1 MPHPGIHSNAPGS
14 SMKSDSQ
21 RQLSRLAPGGSSA
34 TLTGMLPPRCHPAP
48 SLGPSAP
55 RLRSHP
61 FLHLLGLVLLA
72 MLSACRQDPPE
83 PAKTSTTNPPIPATS
98 APSAS
103 HHALQEVPGDVTTTP
118 TTNATLQ
125 DIVAAP
131 PPVPF
136 PYEKLI
142 EFAMAERGAY
152 FMSGRVFRFSSDRKA
167 IVDLSESFDNAIA
180 DLAHRQLR
188 YYERMEAASRLRDR
202 SKRLGPGTGPPRPAL
217 PPRGNPE
224 AGLAARSDARLEA
237 AWLSLSTEVL
247 DSRIGEDLEGYL
259 ELEARVPLQPEAIS
273 VQLKSPLAALG
284 SMVIVNTSDRDLT
297 DCILIS
303 TAERDVEAVAQSFDQ
318 PTTWI
323 HQWLDEVATDL
334 DPGTPELPMDF
345 VEALRSAVD
354 RRTRFFVQ
362 SFPAGATFIAKGLP
376 PMELSSCTAFRVSLY
391 SRELYVR
398 NVVAPDLAAAQAA
411 QSTPR
416 HPAP

>member
-1 MPHPGIHSNAPGS
+1 
-14 SMKSDSQ
+14 
-21 RQLSRLAPGGSSA
+21 
-34 TLTGMLPPRCHPAP
+34 
-48 SLGPSAP
+48 
-55 RLRSHP
+55 
-61 FLHLLGLVLLA
+61 
-72 MLSACRQDPPE
+72 
-83 PAKTSTTNPPIPATS
+83 
-98 APSAS
+98 
-103 HHALQEVPGDVTTTP
+103 
-118 TTNATLQ
+118 
-125 DIVAAP
+125 
-131 PPVPF
+131 VPF

-152 FMSGRVFRFSSDRKA
+152 FMSGRVFRFTSDRKA

-180 DLAHRQLR
+180 DLAQRQLR

-202 SKRLGPGTGPPRPAL
+202 SKRHGPGTSHPRTPRP
-217 PPRGNPE
+217 PMENSGPGFV
-224 AGLAARSDARLEA
+224 AGADARLEA

-247 DSRIGEDLEGYL
+247 DSRIGEDLDAYL

-303 TAERDVEAVAQSFDQ
+303 TAERDVASVAQSFDQ

-323 HQWLDEVATDL
+323 HQWLDDVAAGQDL
-334 DPGTPELPMDF
+334 DSLELSMEF

-354 RRTRFFVQ
+354 RRTRFFVE

-376 PMELSSCTAFRVSLY
+376 AAELPSCTAVHVSLY

-411 QSTPR
+411 QSAPR
-416 HPAP
+416 RPAP